1 MMMMMMN
8 DDISRL
14 EELLNP
20 DALVETESG
29 KVAGKGKVRLSETI
43 NETGKEYS
51 IDVKN
56 LPNDT
61 LVIKA
66 DKFEQNKTISR
77 KFRMRADYILVNEDE
92 MVFVELKSGKIR
104 RKDIKQQLMGAQ
116 CLVDYLICIGRRFF
130 NDDNFLKTTSAK
142 QHFVAI
148 IDFNNQTGG
157 FKSRK
162 RDTVSA
168 QQKNKSK
175 PGHESKTTPN
185 DSPEKMA
192 RIKAGSS
199 SSNSLYYKKLL
210 SGSG

>member
-1 MMMMMMN
+1 MMMMMK

-14 EELLNP
+14 EKLLNP
-20 DALVETESG
+20 GALVETESG
-29 KVAGKGKVRLSETI
+29 KVAGKGKVRLSEEI

-66 DKFEQNKTISR
+66 DKYPQNETIS
-77 KFRMRADYILVNEDE
+77 KSFRMRADYILVNEDE

-104 RKDIKQQLMGAQ
+104 RKKDIEQQLMGAQ
-116 CLVDYLICIGRRFF
+116 CLMDYLICIGRRFF

-162 RDTVSA
+162 RDTVS
-168 QQKNKSK
+168 
-175 PGHESKTTPN
+175 KTTPN

>member
-1 MMMMMMN
+1 MMMMMK

-14 EELLNP
+14 EKLLNP
-20 DALVETESG
+20 GALVETESG
-29 KVAGKGKVRLSETI
+29 KVAGKGKVRLSEEI

-66 DKFEQNKTISR
+66 DKYPQNETIS
-77 KFRMRADYILVNEDE
+77 KSFRMRADYILVNEDE

-104 RKDIKQQLMGAQ
+104 RKKDIEQQLMGAQ
-116 CLVDYLICIGRRFF
+116 CLMDYLICIGRRFF

-162 RDTVSA
+162 RDTVS
-168 QQKNKSK
+168 
-175 PGHESKTTPN
+175 KTTPN
-185 DSPEKMA
+185 DRPEKMA
-192 RIKAGSS
+192 SIKAGSS